1 MDWVV
6 AATKLFS
13 EFNRAVVDDPRL
25 DLVME
30 DATAYMGLTQERFDV
45 IVSQP
50 SNPWVAGNA
59 SLFTYEFFDLLR
71 RRLAPG
77 GLMVQVQWFHDY
89 EMTDD
94 AVRTILNTFAA
105 VFPHT
110 RLFHCGDGRDYVII
124 GTEEPLEPDLQR
136 MKTLLANNEKVRTDL
151 KRYLGIR
158 SPVGVL
164 VRNVLDDAGVRAAG
178 AGVRLHRDHRPILDF
193 QAPPSP

>member
-59 SLFTYEFFDLLR
+59 SLFT
-71 RRLAPG
+71 
-77 GLMVQVQWFHDY
+77 
-89 EMTDD
+89 
-94 AVRTILNTFAA
+94 
-105 VFPHT
+105 
-110 RLFHCGDGRDYVII
+110 
-124 GTEEPLEPDLQR
+124 
-136 MKTLLANNEKVRTDL
+136 
-151 KRYLGIR
+151 
-158 SPVGVL
+158 
-164 VRNVLDDAGVRAAG
+164 
-178 AGVRLHRDHRPILDF
+178 
-193 QAPPSP
+193 